1 MEYQSFFLLLKS
13 FSYENNKIIAVN
25 PNTPQGF
32 VQVKKDGQDYS
43 ITIQINNFSQSAYA
57 FLVSKTNVA
66 KIPITKATT
75 NAKIGFVIEEYAS
88 VFVLGYNFYASKNGA
103 NIEQDYLLCL
113 EAQHR
118 RKNTTL
124 EKIFGKVH
132 DTYFFDCIKPK
143 LAGLF
148 AVGKP
153 CAQLSQTFSNSKWT
167 MVNHN
172 GEQMVFGIVYK
183 DRFAYAI
190 AVGATSNFLEDEK
203 SYEYKIDEKTYN
215 ILFMSASNGK
225 FISF

>member
-13 FSYENNKIIAVN
+13 FSIENNKILATN
-25 PNTPQGF
+25 PNNAQGY
-32 VQVKKDGQDYS
+32 VQIKKHGQNYS
-43 ITIQINNFSQSAYA
+43 VTIQINNFSNSAHA
-57 FLVSKTNVA
+57 FLVSKTNIA
-66 KIPITKATT
+66 KIPITKASTS
-75 NAKIGFVIEEYAS
+75 AKIGFVIEEYAS
-88 VFVLGYNFYASKNGA
+88 VFVFGYNLFASKNSA
-103 NIEQDYLLCL
+103 NIERDYLLCKSVQNSK
-113 EAQHR
+113 ES
-118 RKNTTL
+118 TTL

-153 CAQLSQTFSNSKWT
+153 CSQLSQTFSNSKWT
-167 MVNHN
+167 MVKHN
-172 GEQMVFGIVYK
+172 GEQMLFGVVYK

-190 AVGATSNFLEDEK
+190 AVGATSNFLPDEK
-203 SYEYKIDEKTYN
+203 SYKYKIDEKTYN